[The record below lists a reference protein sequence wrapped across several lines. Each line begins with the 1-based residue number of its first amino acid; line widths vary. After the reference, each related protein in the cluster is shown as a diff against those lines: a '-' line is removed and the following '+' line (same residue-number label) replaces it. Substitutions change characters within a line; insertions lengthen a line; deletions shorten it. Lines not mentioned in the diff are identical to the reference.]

1 MERSL
6 ASTSTS
12 ASTSPEQVGSRLVKK
27 DDDAKPCMKEDADK
41 PQTALVVKK
50 GDRPSLSQ
58 SYQIITSFDS
68 DCEHAFVDPL
78 KNLSFPAKLHAILSH
93 GDIEDIV
100 SWMPHGRAW
109 RVHKT
114 KAFELHVIP
123 RFFNK
128 CKYASFVRQLNGW

>member
-1 MERSL
+1 MERSPV
-6 ASTSTS
+6 STSTS
-12 ASTSPEQVGSRLVKK
+12 ASPEKVRTLLVKK
-27 DDDAKPCMKEDADK
+27 DEDAKQPSKKDLQDPT
-41 PQTALVVKK
+41 PQTALMAKEV
-50 GDRPSLSQ
+50 DRPTLSQ
-58 SYQIITSFDS
+58 AYKIITSFDS
-68 DCEHAFVDPL
+68 GDEAAFVDPL

-114 KAFELHVIP
+114 KAFELQVIP